1 MFILIV
7 LYVVGC
13 SRPWRD
19 AAGSLRREQQR
30 QTIRVTGQLVPKE
43 VQRLRTHCNAS
54 TQAKPVIKPRK
65 VESSL
70 VRSLERQKKPEE
82 QNRLRPADYFC
93 STHAKMSILP
103 RNGRKAPVATFWH
116 TNGFQPNPKTK
127 IPTDTLKVFHML
139 SVGHHKS
146 TL

>member
-19 AAGSLRREQQR
+19 AAGSLRRERQR

-65 VESSL
+65 AESSL

-82 QNRLRPADYFC
+82 QIRLRPADYFC
-93 STHAKMSILP
+93 ATVATLAGIEDPRNLSNRRKIVEALP
-103 RNGRKAPVATFWH
+103 RPRPR
-116 TNGFQPNPKTK
+116 PS
-127 IPTDTLKVFHML
+127 PTQ
-139 SVGHHKS
+139 SEAI
-146 TL
+146 

>member
-82 QNRLRPADYFC
+82 QIRLRPADYLC
-93 STHAKMSILP
+93 ATVATLAGIEDPRNLSNRRKIVEALP
-103 RNGRKAPVATFWH
+103 RPRPR
-116 TNGFQPNPKTK
+116 PS
-127 IPTDTLKVFHML
+127 PTQ
-139 SVGHHKS
+139 SEAI
-146 TL
+146 

>member
-1 MFILIV
+1 MFISIV

-13 SRPWRD
+13 SRQWRG
-19 AAGSLRREQQR
+19 AAGSLRRERQR

-65 VESSL
+65 AESSL

-82 QNRLRPADYFC
+82 QIRLRPADYFC
-93 STHAKMSILP
+93 ATVATLAGIEDPRNLSNRRKIVEALP
-103 RNGRKAPVATFWH
+103 RPRPR
-116 TNGFQPNPKTK
+116 PS
-127 IPTDTLKVFHML
+127 PTQ
-139 SVGHHKS
+139 SEAI
-146 TL
+146 

>member
-1 MFILIV
+1 MFISIV

-13 SRPWRD
+13 SRQWRD

-65 VESSL
+65 AESSL

-82 QNRLRPADYFC
+82 QIRLRPADYFC
-93 STHAKMSILP
+93 ST
-103 RNGRKAPVATFWH
+103 VATLA
-116 TNGFQPNPKTK
+116 GIRRP
-127 IPTDTLKVFHML
+127 
-139 SVGHHKS
+139 
-146 TL
+146 